1 MSMAARAIDNHS
13 LEASVATTFDVLS
26 WEMELAAARSIML
39 DAAIGD
45 MMKVIPEHEQDRF
58 VETMHTIDLL
68 SQQLT
73 SLSAFARSMSGHVNE
88 DTSAPVGP
96 ALRDITLSALADRMS
111 AALGG
116 ASKGI
121 VDHDQAG
128 DLDLF

>member
-1 MSMAARAIDNHS
+1 MSARAFADDS

-26 WEMELAAARSIML
+26 FEMELAAARSIML

-45 MMKVIPEHEQDRF
+45 MMKVIPEDEQDRF

-73 SLSAFARSMSGHVNE
+73 SLSAFARSMSGNVAE
-88 DTSAPVGP
+88 DASARVGP
-96 ALRDITLSALADRMS
+96 ALGDITLSALADRMS

-121 VDHDQAG
+121 FDHDQAG